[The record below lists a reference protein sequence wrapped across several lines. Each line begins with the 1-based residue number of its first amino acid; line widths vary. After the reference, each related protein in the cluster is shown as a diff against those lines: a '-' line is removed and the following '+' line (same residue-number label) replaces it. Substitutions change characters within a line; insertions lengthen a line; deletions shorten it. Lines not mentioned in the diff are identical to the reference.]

1 MSTWRRYIMSKV
13 QKYEVL
19 TMEIPEK
26 LKELN
31 PADQQLFLACYN
43 LDVDKA
49 AEAIRNGANVNAT
62 IEDYSISGITPLLY
76 AIDNT
81 SVFTDDWT
89 FDSAV
94 ERKFF
99 KICQLLLDNGAD
111 INAVA
116 VEKYNDSEYFCNW
129 SALMYADYCSAGV
142 TRFLLEN
149 GARTDIKLECG
160 AETILDHVA
169 GDLQCHTDEPDLQ
182 KEAFE
187 HYLQLL
193 EFGAKS
199 CYLLEEI
206 AALPTLSPT
215 GQLIRNGCWHLN
227 CEQIQ
232 QAFDLGW
239 QPDQDEKFRPMRA
252 AINDAL
258 QFEYQNYVGNLPELE
273 KRMIEGVKVLLSNG
287 IDINSND
294 GDALYWA
301 VYNGLI
307 NITEFL
313 VKNGASAALCICGS
327 FVSYDNEK
335 TEYTLLHK
343 LQHWQGRY
351 SDETFKRLAELL
363 TEKA

>member
-1 MSTWRRYIMSKV
+1 MSTWRRYIMGKV

-19 TMEIPEK
+19 TMEIPED

-62 IEDYSISGITPLLY
+62 IEECGTSGITPLLY
-76 AIDNT
+76 TIDNT
-81 SVFTDDWT
+81 AVFTDDWT
-89 FDSAV
+89 FDFAV
-94 ERKFF
+94 EKKCF

-116 VEKYNDSEYFCNW
+116 VEKDNDGKYFCNW
-129 SALMYADYCSAGV
+129 SALMYANYCSAGV

-149 GARTDIKLECG
+149 GARTDIKLEYG

-169 GDLQCHTDEPDLQ
+169 EDLHCHTNEPDLQ
-182 KEAFE
+182 KDAFA
-187 HYLQLL
+187 HYWQLL

-199 CYLLEEI
+199 CGLLEEI
-206 AALPTLSPT
+206 ATLPTLSSA

-232 QAFDLGW
+232 QAFDLNW
-239 QPDQDEKFRPMRA
+239 KPEKDENFRPMRA
-252 AINDAL
+252 VINDAL
-258 QFEYQNYVGNLPELE
+258 QFEYQNYIGNLPELE
-273 KRMIEGVKVLLSNG
+273 KRMIECVKVLLSNG
-287 IDINSND
+287 IDINSNEE
-294 GDALYWA
+294 DALYWA

-307 NITEFL
+307 SITEFL

-335 TEYTLLHK
+335 TEYTLLNK

-363 TEKA
+363 TDKA

>member
-1 MSTWRRYIMSKV
+1 MSTQRHYIMGKV

-19 TMEIPEK
+19 TMEIPKE

-31 PADQQLFLACYN
+31 PADQQFFLACGN

-49 AEAIRNGANVNAT
+49 AEAIHNGANVNAT
-62 IEDYSISGITPLLY
+62 IEEHGTSGITPLLY
-76 AIDNT
+76 AIDHT

-94 ERKFF
+94 ERKCF
-99 KICQLLLDNGAD
+99 KICQLLLENGAD

-116 VEKYNDSEYFCNW
+116 VEKDNDGKYFCNL
-129 SALMYADYCSAGV
+129 SALMYADYCSARV

-149 GARTDIKLECG
+149 GARTDIKLEYG

-169 GDLQCHTDEPDLQ
+169 EDLQSHTNDPDLQ

-193 EFGAKS
+193 EFGAKR

-239 QPDQDEKFRPMRA
+239 QAEQDENFSPMLA
-252 AINDAL
+252 VINDAF
-258 QFEYQNYVGNLPELE
+258 QFEYQNYIGNLPELE

-335 TEYTLLHK
+335 TEYTLLNK

-351 SDETFKRLAELL
+351 SDKNFKRLAELL
-363 TEKA
+363 TAKA

>member
-1 MSTWRRYIMSKV
+1 MSTCRCYIMGKV
-13 QKYEVL
+13 QKYQVL
-19 TMEIPEK
+19 TMEISEG

-62 IEDYSISGITPLLY
+62 IEEYGTSGITPLMY
-76 AIDNT
+76 AIDHT
-81 SVFTDDWT
+81 SVFTDDLT
-89 FDSAV
+89 SDSAV
-94 ERKFF
+94 ERKCI

-116 VEKYNDSEYFCNW
+116 VEKDNGGEYFCNW
-129 SALMYADYCSAGV
+129 SALMYARYCSAGV

-149 GARTDIKLECG
+149 GARTDIKLEYG
-160 AETILDHVA
+160 AETILDDVA
-169 GDLQCHTDEPDLQ
+169 GDLQCHTNDPYSQ
-182 KEAFE
+182 KEYFAE
-187 HYLQLL
+187 YLQLL

-215 GQLIRNGCWHLN
+215 GQLIRNGCWHLD

-239 QPDQDEKFRPMRA
+239 QPEQDEKFSPMRA
-252 AINDAL
+252 VINDAL
-258 QFEYQNYVGNLPELE
+258 QFEYQNYIGNLPELE

-287 IDINSND
+287 IDINSNE

-307 NITEFL
+307 SITEFL
-313 VKNGASAALCICGS
+313 FKNGASADLCICGS
-327 FVSYDNEK
+327 LIFANGEK
-335 TEYTLLHK
+335 IEYTLLNK

-351 SDETFKRLAELL
+351 SDETFKRLTELL

>member
-1 MSTWRRYIMSKV
+1 MSTLRRYIMGKV

-19 TMEIPEK
+19 TMEIPEE

-31 PADQQLFLACYN
+31 SADQQLFLACGN
-43 LDVDKA
+43 LHVDKA

-62 IEDYSISGITPLLY
+62 IEEYGTSGITPLLY
-76 AIDNT
+76 VIDHT
-81 SVFTDDWT
+81 YVTV
-89 FDSAV
+89 DSAV
-94 ERKFF
+94 ERKCI

-116 VEKYNDSEYFCNW
+116 VEKYNEGDYFCNW
-129 SALMYADYCSAGV
+129 SALMYAHYCSTGV

-149 GARTDIKLECG
+149 GARTGIKLEYG

-169 GDLQCHTDEPDLQ
+169 EDLQCHTDEPDLQ

-199 CYLLEEI
+199 CRLLEEI
-206 AALPTLSPT
+206 VALPTLSPN
-215 GQLIRNGCWHLN
+215 GQLIRNGCWHLD

-239 QPDQDEKFRPMRA
+239 QPEQDEKFSPMRA
-252 AINDAL
+252 VINDAL

-313 VKNGASAALCICGS
+313 VKKGASADLCICGY
-327 FVSYDNEK
+327 FVSHDNEK
-335 TEYTLLHK
+335 TEYTLLNK

>member
-1 MSTWRRYIMSKV
+1 
-13 QKYEVL
+13 
-19 TMEIPEK
+19 MEISEE
-26 LKELN
+26 LKKLN
-31 PADQQLFLACYN
+31 PADQQLFLACGN

-62 IEDYSISGITPLLY
+62 IEEYGTSGITPLMY

-81 SVFTDDWT
+81 SVFTDDLT
-89 FDSAV
+89 SDYAV
-94 ERKFF
+94 ERKCI

-116 VEKYNDSEYFCNW
+116 VEKYNDSNYFCNW
-129 SALMYADYCSAGV
+129 SALMYAHYCSAGV

-160 AETILDHVA
+160 AETILDHIA
-169 GDLQCHTDEPDLQ
+169 GDLQCYTNDPYSQ
-182 KEAFE
+182 KEYFAD
-187 HYLQLL
+187 YLQLL

-199 CYLLEEI
+199 CCLLEEI
-206 AALPTLSPT
+206 STLPTLSPA

-227 CEQIQ
+227 GEQIQ
-232 QAFDLGW
+232 QAFNLGW
-239 QPDQDEKFRPMRA
+239 QPEEDENFRIMRA
-252 AINDAL
+252 VINDAL

-273 KRMIEGVKVLLSNG
+273 KRMIECVKVLLSNG
-287 IDINSND
+287 IDINSNE

-307 NITEFL
+307 SITEFL
-313 VKNGASAALCICGS
+313 VKNGASAALCICGCS
-327 FVSYDNEK
+327 IFCNGEK
-335 TEYTLLHK
+335 IEYSLLDK

-351 SDETFKRLAELL
+351 SDENFTRLAGLL
-363 TEKA
+363 TGKA

>member
-1 MSTWRRYIMSKV
+1 MGKI

-19 TMEIPEK
+19 TMEISEE
-26 LKELN
+26 LKKLN

-62 IEDYSISGITPLLY
+62 IEECGTSGITPLLY
-76 AIDNT
+76 AIDHT

-89 FDSAV
+89 FDFAV
-94 ERKFF
+94 EKKCF
-99 KICQLLLDNGAD
+99 KICRLLLDNGAD

-116 VEKYNDSEYFCNW
+116 VEKDNNGEYFCNW
-129 SALMYADYCSAGV
+129 SALMYANYCSAGV

-149 GARTDIKLECG
+149 GARTDIKLEYG
-160 AETILDHVA
+160 AETILDHITE
-169 GDLQCHTDEPDLQ
+169 DLHCHTDEPDLQ
-182 KEAFE
+182 KEAFD
-187 HYLQLL
+187 HYLLLL

-199 CYLLEEI
+199 CCLLDEI
-206 AALPTLSPT
+206 STLPTLPPT

-232 QAFDLGW
+232 QAFDLNW
-239 QPDQDEKFRPMRA
+239 KPEEDENFRIMRA
-252 AINDAL
+252 VINDAL

-273 KRMIEGVKVLLSNG
+273 KRMIECVKVLLSNG
-287 IDINSND
+287 IDINSNE

-301 VYNGLI
+301 VYNGLV
-307 NITEFL
+307 NVTEFL
-313 VKNGASAALCICGS
+313 LQTGASSALCICGS
-327 FVSYDNEK
+327 CTFCDGEK
-335 TEYTLLHK
+335 IEYTLLNK

-351 SDETFKRLAELL
+351 SDETFTRLAELL
-363 TEKA
+363 TGKA

>member
-1 MSTWRRYIMSKV
+1 MSSWRYYIMDKV

-19 TMEIPEK
+19 TMEISEK
-26 LKELN
+26 LKVLN
-31 PADQQLFLACYN
+31 SADQQLFLACGN
-43 LDVDKA
+43 LDADKA

-62 IEDYSISGITPLLY
+62 IKEYGTSGITPLMY

-81 SVFTDDWT
+81 SVFTDDLT

-94 ERKFF
+94 ERKCI

-116 VEKYNDSEYFCNW
+116 VEKYNNSNYFCNW
-129 SALMYADYCSAGV
+129 SALKYAHYCSAGV
-142 TRFLLEN
+142 TRFLLAN
-149 GARTDIKLECG
+149 GARTDIKLEYG
-160 AETILDHVA
+160 TETILDHVE
-169 GDLQCHTDEPDLQ
+169 GDLQCHTNDPYSQ
-182 KEAFE
+182 KEYFAE
-187 HYLQLL
+187 YLQLL

-199 CYLLEEI
+199 RCLLEEI
-206 AALPTLSPT
+206 ASLSTLSPA

-232 QAFDLGW
+232 QAFDLGL
-239 QPDQDEKFRPMRA
+239 QSDQDENFSPMRA
-252 AINDAL
+252 VINDAF
-258 QFEYQNYVGNLPELE
+258 QFEYQNYINNLPELE

-287 IDINSND
+287 IDINSNE

-307 NITEFL
+307 STTEFL
-313 VKNGASAALCICGS
+313 IKNGAAASCICGS
-327 FVSYDNEK
+327 LIFADGEK
-335 TEYTLLHK
+335 TEYTLLNK

>member
-1 MSTWRRYIMSKV
+1 MSTLRRYIIGKA

-19 TMEIPEK
+19 TMEIPEE

-31 PADQQLFLACYN
+31 PADQQLFLACGN

-62 IEDYSISGITPLLY
+62 IEEYSISGVTPLMY
-76 AIDNT
+76 VIDNT
-81 SVFTDDWT
+81 YVTDDLS
-89 FDSAV
+89 FDCAV
-94 ERKFF
+94 ERKCV

-116 VEKYNDSEYFCNW
+116 VEKGNDGEYFCNW
-129 SALMYADYCSAGV
+129 SALMYAHYCSAGV

-160 AETILDHVA
+160 AETILDHIA

-206 AALPTLSPT
+206 AALPTLSPA
-215 GQLIRNGCWHLN
+215 GQLIRNGCWHPD

-239 QPDQDEKFRPMRA
+239 QPGQDKKFSPMQA
-252 AINDAL
+252 VINDAF
-258 QFEYQNYVGNLPELE
+258 QFEYQNYIGNLPELE

-287 IDINSND
+287 IDINSNE

-327 FVSYDNEK
+327 LIFADGEK
-335 TEYTLLHK
+335 TEYTLLNK

-351 SDETFKRLAELL
+351 SDETFKRLTELL
-363 TEKA
+363 TDKA